1 VRAATTTWYRL
12 LEIAIGEES
21 ALRNAGWKTQLCSW
35 ALLGVFCLLPA
46 GCGSPKYPRTVSISG
61 KVTWQG
67 KPLTAGSV
75 AFIPANAG
83 GSQPSRSAGGEI
95 GPDGVYRLSS
105 FRSGDGVMPG
115 QYRVTVES
123 YISQPTHAESDKP
136 YVWRIPRHYGK
147 PAESGLT
154 FIIPADASGH
164 LVFDID
170 LKP

>member
-1 VRAATTTWYRL
+1 LRSQYRRSPTL
-12 LEIAIGEES
+12 RIADC
-21 ALRNAGWKTQLCSW
+21 KTQLCSW
-35 ALLGVFCLLPA
+35 LLLGVLCLLPT
-46 GCGSPKYPRTVSISG
+46 GCGSSKYPKTVSVSG

-67 KPLTAGSV
+67 KPLANGSV
-75 AFIPANAG
+75 AFIPANASG
-83 GSQPSRSAGGEI
+83 GEPSRSAGGEI

-105 FRSGDGVMPG
+105 FRSRDGVMPG
-115 QYRVTVES
+115 EYRVTVES

-136 YVWRIPRHYGK
+136 YVWRIPQRYAK

-154 FIIPADASGH
+154 FTVPADASGR